1 MQQILAKSDLYII
14 SSTSSASIGS
24 SGINAHGINQTFNPP
39 LMENCNN
46 SIANC
51 FAHTIHSQ
59 ALVYREAAP
68 LVNHNYKPTN
78 SGRHSTL
85 ARAVISGN
93 ILPPQSRGTEEAFLD
108 WAVGLRNLSLAF
120 LIDPVDIQA
129 TDFVSKTSCS
139 FSQNKC
145 RSMVTAIGL
154 IKCST

>member
-1 MQQILAKSDLYII
+1 MQQILAKSDLYHII

-39 LMENCNN
+39 LMENCN

-59 ALVYREAAP
+59 ALVCREAAP

-78 SGRHSTL
+78 SGRRSTL

-108 WAVGLRNLSLAF
+108 WAVRLRNLSLAF

-145 RSMVTAIGL
+145 CSMVTDIGL